1 MKKNHEV
8 VGVVIDAIQQNDTL
22 KFLSAILECTIKDFD
37 KITYNENST
46 VEDYL
51 STFPIFQN
59 DVFSMQAMLELAGL
73 KGTENHSIKELTIGE
88 KKLLLLITLIVDTS
102 KQYLLQNLFQNM
114 QEPEVKCATEL
125 LKEMSTYTDI
135 ILVSSSTYGYE
146 ICDRMIYWPDDHRID
161 DGEYHI
167 SRNKIKEM
175 CIMPTFIMKEI
186 IKVIKENQTTDIAIP
201 LWRVVPGEYEEYAYQ
216 VLNSNADKERFD
228 YPYISHRPFRYG
240 DVYWIMEHHLQFVD
254 ITKEEQE
261 SASKQI
267 DQTEQLT
274 LFLERP
280 YFKGISEE
288 KEREIVQ
295 FVLRM
300 LKQKAKKMSAQL
312 ILSNDYKALVPETSG
327 LVRAQYHMYISASKN
342 GKQYLD
348 SLGGMATINN
358 EGSYEKGMFLLP
370 VEFLRQNTL

>member
-135 ILVSSSTYGYE
+135 ILVSS
-146 ICDRMIYWPDDHRID
+146 
-161 DGEYHI
+161 
-167 SRNKIKEM
+167 
-175 CIMPTFIMKEI
+175 
-186 IKVIKENQTTDIAIP
+186 
-201 LWRVVPGEYEEYAYQ
+201 
-216 VLNSNADKERFD
+216 
-228 YPYISHRPFRYG
+228 
-240 DVYWIMEHHLQFVD
+240 
-254 ITKEEQE
+254 
-261 SASKQI
+261 
-267 DQTEQLT
+267 
-274 LFLERP
+274 
-280 YFKGISEE
+280 
-288 KEREIVQ
+288 
-295 FVLRM
+295 
-300 LKQKAKKMSAQL
+300 
-312 ILSNDYKALVPETSG
+312 
-327 LVRAQYHMYISASKN
+327 
-342 GKQYLD
+342 
-348 SLGGMATINN
+348 
-358 EGSYEKGMFLLP
+358 
-370 VEFLRQNTL
+370 